1 MYILYKRTNNI
12 QTDTGI
18 TIECNIG
25 LKGNK
30 GYKINKGVKGDNFK
44 EKQENAGRRWI
55 VSPKISVTSKDVVV
69 IGNYKKS
76 SYNKGNF
83 LDVISP
89 IMFSVLL

>member
-44 EKQENAGRRWI
+44 EKQENAGRR
-55 VSPKISVTSKDVVV
+55 
-69 IGNYKKS
+69 
-76 SYNKGNF
+76 
-83 LDVISP
+83 
-89 IMFSVLL
+89 